1 MIAIMAKVDVVRTL
15 DGDYV
20 GSNERGARVAIGS
33 STQDGVFSPVELLL
47 IALGGCELVTIEPL
61 TAKRG
66 HRLNKLAVTV
76 TVEKV
81 SPTKLGAV
89 TSTYDIEL
97 PEGDSEAAEVFRS
110 VAHRVHEN
118 HCTVGKALREAT
130 ETLLVLPAGGR

>member
-1 MIAIMAKVDVVRTL
+1 MITIMVKVDVVRTL

-20 GSNERGARVAIGS
+20 GTNDRGARVVIGS
-33 STQDGVFSPVELLL
+33 STEDGVFSPVELLL

-81 SPTKLGAV
+81 EPTKLGSI
-89 TSTYDIEL
+89 TSTYEIEL
-97 PEGDSEAAEVFRS
+97 PEDDEEAAEVFRS

-118 HCTVGKALREAT
+118 HCTVGRALRDNT
-130 ETLLVLPAGGR
+130 ETLLVLPV